1 MVDSDEAYGWVN
13 NVKNQSRANPDLFA
27 IIAAIIELLNRD
39 FKPVDG
45 CLLKGK
51 SSVVGA
57 S

>member
-39 FKPVDG
+39 GDKYKVDKDG
-45 CLLKGK
+45 VVTKGR
-51 SSVVGA
+51 
-57 S
+57 